1 MLHKLWSLR
10 LGSHDLDPYP
20 LLRPLIFRIEPERAH
35 ALTIRLLQ
43 RGWGPHE
50 SLNDDPVLGTQIW
63 GKNFSNPIGLAAG
76 FDKQAEAIDACF
88 ALGFGFSEIGGV
100 TRQPQPGNPQP
111 RLFRVPQA
119 KAIINRFGFNSIGAD
134 EFTARVQ
141 RWRSQPQRSQ
151 RPLGVNLGK
160 NKESTEEAADFIAM
174 MTKLAPLVD
183 FVTINIS
190 SPNTPGL
197 RNLQRREALD
207 DLLGQLQT
215 ARHSLTP
222 DLLMLLKIAPDLDA
236 EGQQTIA
243 DLCLRHGVQGIIVS
257 NTTTTR
263 SSNIPDDLATQA
275 GGMSGQPL
283 QQLSTHVL
291 RNIYRLT
298 QGKISLVGCGGV
310 ASGEDA
316 YSKIRAGASL
326 VQLYSALVYE
336 GPLVVRR
343 IKRELAAL
351 LKRDGFQ
358 SVSEAVGKEM

>member
-10 LGSHDLDPYP
+10 LGQHEFDPYP

-35 ALTIRLLQ
+35 ALTIQMLQ
-43 RGWGPHE
+43 RGWGPQE
-50 SLNDDPVLGTQIW
+50 PREDDPVLATRVW

-76 FDKQAEAIDACF
+76 FDKQAEAIDESF
-88 ALGFGFSEIGGV
+88 GLGFGFSEIGGV

-119 KAIINRFGFNSIGAD
+119 KAIINRFGFNSIGID
-134 EFTARVQ
+134 ELTARLQ
-141 RWRSQPQRSQ
+141 RWHTKPQRCQ

-160 NKESTEEAADFIAM
+160 NKDSTEEAADFIAM
-174 MTKLAPLVD
+174 MTQLAPLVD

-207 DLLGQLQT
+207 HLLGQLQT
-215 ARHSLTP
+215 ARQNLMP
-222 DLLMLLKIAPDLDA
+222 NLLMLLKIAPDLDA
-236 EGQQTIA
+236 EGQETIA

-263 SSNIPDDLATQA
+263 SSNIPDELAAQT

-298 QGKISLVGCGGV
+298 QGKIPLIGCGGV
-310 ASGEDA
+310 ASGADA
-316 YSKIRAGASL
+316 YTKIRAGASL
-326 VQLYSALVYE
+326 VQLYSALVFE

-343 IKRELAAL
+343 IKHELAAL
-351 LKRDGFQ
+351 LHQDGFK
-358 SVSEAVGKEM
+358 SVAEAVGKA